1 MKKLTKIFAGT
12 AIAATLIIGTAAF
25 AACGNNGTSAGG
37 GSDKLTADTPQ
48 EAYGISAATAGM
60 VISGMNGGSAADAVG
75 ASAAMNGRAQ
85 VTDEETIASLNEY
98 MALVEGLLADGGFAI
113 TGGANENT
121 EFAQYENVMT
131 VTYTTMDGGKIS
143 YTTYYN
149 QTLTGSYTEQDDEPW
164 EDDEV
169 TDVYSVEGVMVIDGA
184 AYPLEGRFVN
194 ETEGRES
201 ENTHYL
207 RVDIDAAAGNWLTV
221 TQETENEDDESE
233 NEYVYTTYSGG
244 RIAER
249 TTFEFESERGE
260 TEIVMSIDDR
270 VNGTRS
276 YFEFERETER
286 GREIIKINADG
297 REYIVRTETDENGNS
312 QYVYYSGGN
321 RIGRG
326 DTFDFDD

>member
-25 AACGNNGTSAGG
+25 AACGNNGTTAGG

-60 VISGMNGGSAADAVG
+60 VISGMNGGSAAI
-75 ASAAMNGRAQ
+75 NGRAQ

-326 DTFDFDD
+326 DRFDFDD

>member
-1 MKKLTKIFAGT
+1 MKKLALAGMATLTALTLSLGVAACSNGNKDKFDLPETTAQSYSFSAASAGT
-12 AIAATLIIGTAAF
+12 I
-25 AACGNNGTSAGG
+25 
-37 GSDKLTADTPQ
+37 
-48 EAYGISAATAGM
+48 ISA
-60 VISGMNGGSAADAVG
+60 MNGGSAAQTA
-75 ASAAMNGRAQ
+75 RALST

-270 VNGTRS
+270 VNGTHS

-326 DTFDFDD
+326 DRFDFDD